1 MANFSEQ
8 LMLQLKLLINKY
20 RNNLQMFPNFII
32 TFRETLEASL
42 IVGIILGYLAKT
54 NQTKY
59 NPTVYLAIFF
69 GVATSIAGAYFFSN
83 FTDGFTEEIEQVFEG
98 ITMLVASSLIATMIF
113 WMLQQKDLVKNLTE
127 KIAEKIKFA
136 KTLEIFLLIF
146 FAILREGIEIVLF
159 LSAVNIGAEK
169 SFFWASFSG
178 IVAASIIGLLVFR
191 SSRNIDI
198 KLFFNISTYLLIFFG
213 AGLFA
218 HGIHEFQEVGAIP
231 YVVKEVWNVNHIL
244 DEKGVIGS
252 FLKDMF
258 GYNGNPSLIET
269 SSYLIYLSGII
280 YLKNYLKSKS
290 PE

>member
-1 MANFSEQ
+1 
-8 LMLQLKLLINKY
+8 MLQLKLLINTY

-69 GVATSIAGAYFFSN
+69 GVITSLAGAYFFSN
-83 FTDGFTEEIEQVFEG
+83 FTDGFSEEIEQIFEG
-98 ITMLVASSLIATMIF
+98 VTMLIASSLIVTMIF
-113 WMLQQKDLVKNLTE
+113 WMLQQKNLAKNLTK
-127 KIAEKIKFA
+127 KISEKIKLA

-159 LSAVNIGAEK
+159 LSAINIGTEE

-178 IVAASIIGLLVFR
+178 IVTATIIGLLVFR
-191 SSRNIDI
+191 SSRNINI
-198 KLFFNISTYLLIFFG
+198 KLFFNLSTYLLIFFG

-231 YVVKEVWNVNHIL
+231 YLVKEIWNINHIL
-244 DEKGVIGS
+244 DDKGIVGG
-252 FLKDMF
+252 FLKSMF

-269 SSYLIYLSGII
+269 SSYLIYLAGI
-280 YLKNYLKSKS
+280 LHFKNYIKNKSS
-290 PE
+290 E